1 MQIGRFNP
9 FGHIHKG
16 LRALLYDTALQL
28 QHTDFTVAEEI
39 EAAVERVRLVNTL
52 FEHHAG
58 TEDSQVFPLI
68 ESLEP
73 KLVVELEGQ
82 HQKDHALSKDLER
95 CLFLFTET
103 NSPQQNL
110 WAGNELS
117 QSFHAFLAFNVE
129 HMRQEETLVNA
140 CLWRHFSD
148 QELMKTVQEISSSIP
163 PEQNKH
169 FVYWMLKG
177 MGTQEIIGWYNAV
190 KLTAPP
196 LVFQFFCDMA
206 EAALPNNKWNDVQNA
221 LQEGALL
228 A

>member
-1 MQIGRFNP
+1 MQTVRFNP
-9 FGHIHKG
+9 FGQIHKG

-39 EAAVERVRLVNTL
+39 EAAVDRVSLVNTL
-52 FEHHAG
+52 FEHHADV
-58 TEDSQVFPLI
+58 EDSQLFPLI
-68 ESLEP
+68 KDHAP
-73 KLVVELEGQ
+73 QLVADFEAQ

-103 NSPQQNL
+103 NSREQNL
-110 WAGNELS
+110 WAGNELL

-129 HMRQEETLVNA
+129 HMKQEETLVNA

-148 QELMKTVQEISSSIP
+148 EELRIKVQAIGNSVP

-177 MGTQEIIGWYNAV
+177 LGTQEIIGWYNAV

-196 LVFQFFCDMA
+196 PVFQFFCDLA
-206 EAALPNNKWNDVQNA
+206 EKALPANKWNEVQNA